1 MVRARSFGYVNILVG
16 SAILVSTT
24 GARSEEA
31 GRNVRIVDYGA
42 DMGSGDLM
50 YRGKSAAQKIPYDAG
65 MGGSERH
72 KAGLTCASSWPLS
85 METPLN
91 PPGLRYDTTQK
102 SARFFGGLITL
113 TINNPERGLSEGHLN
128 ANHEFRDDFNF
139 MALNGGAFKPGEEI
153 EAYAFW
159 FWKKLDFLNGGDKSP
174 VSFNAGSRI
183 AVHISRYWGGVHAGR
198 WVVQDA
204 GKFYVSEK
212 TFGDVYKMFT
222 SEDKENPIVHHTQ
235 ILKPSDSKW
244 ALWEPK
250 EPYGLSFDHTKASF
264 QPHAF
269 KDVTAVGF
277 LLTRELSPAVK
288 AVPGGLSPNQPIAVK
303 WYAFRCDAVVGDGHQ
318 PSTLLPTVELG
329 SPVLRFGRT
338 EVTFAQWE
346 KIRRIAVTNQYGRD
360 LGDLGYTFQG
370 DGAMGSMRIGD
381 VPHRPDEPV
390 VDVTWLDAVA
400 WCNALSEFEG
410 YEPVYYTDSG
420 MTNVFRRT
428 FNRDQLDSKPPVVFW
443 KPNAPGYRLP
453 TRSEWRSAAVEGGR
467 AFDANPGWTG
477 ANSAGTTH
485 PAGTRD
491 AGPQGLCDLQ
501 GNVWEYV
508 WPDGA
513 GSVDPN
519 TMPAITVLGGDFLTP
534 QDPASANPGFQVET
548 PFASGSFNIGF
559 RVVRGSSSNSKAEV
573 AGIPEWCIPRDQK
586 VPGGSEANREA
597 IVDFVR
603 KHLPMA
609 NVPGAGLAD
618 ARDFVDPLQIQE
630 RNKALAKARDD
641 KFLGKSDGGNAPA
654 AITHSERSPYPL
666 DISKTEIPY
675 NVWNRVRGWSLSKG
689 YRFNYQGD
697 MGSMRIAPNPSE
709 SFSPDEPVT
718 FISWYDAVVWCN
730 ALSELLDVVPAYY
743 ANGDKSTVLRV
754 VTPFRL
760 ETYSGAGYPNPA
772 WKANLKAGEKPDTA
786 LNTLV
791 FFDPS
796 SGGYRLPLYDEF
808 RIADGPI
815 SGDSGDAE
823 WTAGNS
829 GGRTHPVGSK
839 ASAKNGL
846 QDMKGNVLEWG
857 WDQDSSHLNSMVDYR
872 VNGVGYFFEKPEEP
886 RKPFFKEYTGAAR
899 SFIGFRVARGMP
911 RKP

>member
-1 MVRARSFGYVNILVG
+1 MKAVLAAAICAGVIFPLGAEVTG
-16 SAILVSTT
+16 SA
-24 GARSEEA
+24 
-31 GRNVRIVDYGA
+31 RNVRIVDYGA

-72 KAGLTCASSWPLS
+72 QAGSTFVSAWPFS

-102 SARFFGGLITL
+102 NARFYGGLVTL

-159 FWKKLDFLNGGDKSP
+159 FWKKQDFLNGGDKIP
-174 VSFNAGSRI
+174 VSFNVDSRI

-212 TFGDVYKMFT
+212 TFGDVYRMFT
-222 SEDKENPIVHHTQ
+222 SGDKENPIVHRTQ
-235 ILKPSDSKW
+235 ILKPADSQW

-250 EPYGLSFDHTKASF
+250 EPHGISFDHTKASF

-303 WYAFRCDAVVGDGHQ
+303 WYAFRCDAVVGNL
-318 PSTLLPTVELG
+318 SSALLPTVEVG
-329 SPVLRFGRT
+329 SPVLRIGKT

-346 KIRRIAVTNQYGRD
+346 KVRRIAVTNQYARD
-360 LGDLGYTFQG
+360 LGDLGYTFHG
-370 DGAMGSMRIGD
+370 DGSMGSMRVGD
-381 VPHRPDEPV
+381 VPHQPDEPV
-390 VDVTWLDAVA
+390 TDVTWLDAVA

-410 YEPVYYTDSG
+410 YEPAYYRDSE

-443 KPNAPGYRLP
+443 KPNTPGYRLP
-453 TRSEWRSAAVEGGR
+453 TESEWRSAAVGGGKP
-467 AFDANPGWTG
+467 FDANPGWTA
-477 ANSAGTTH
+477 ANAAGTTH
-485 PAGTRD
+485 PAGTQNP
-491 AGPQGLCDLQ
+491 GPQGLCDLQ

-519 TMPAITVLGGDFLTP
+519 NMPAVTALGGDFLTP
-534 QDPASANPGFQVET
+534 ADPAKTNPGFQVET
-548 PFASGSFNIGF
+548 PFESGSFHIGF
-559 RVVRGSSSNSKAEV
+559 RVVRGPSANSQTPV
-573 AGIPEWCIPRDQK
+573 AGIPAWSIARGQM
-586 VPGGSEANREA
+586 VAAGAEANPEA
-597 IVDFVR
+597 IEDFVR
-603 KHLPMA
+603 KHLPMVD
-609 NVPGAGLAD
+609 VPGAGLAN
-618 ARDFVDPLQIQE
+618 AGDFIDPLQIQE

-641 KFLGKSDGGNAPA
+641 KFLGKSEGSEAPA
-654 AITHSERSPYPL
+654 AIKPVERTPYPL

-675 NVWNRVRGWSLSKG
+675 NVWNRVRGRSLAKG
-689 YRFNYQGD
+689 YRFNYPGD
-697 MGSMRIAPNPSE
+697 IGSMRIATNPSE
-709 SFSPDEPVT
+709 TFSPDEPVT
-718 FISWYDAVVWCN
+718 FISWYDSIAWCN
-730 ALSELLDVVPAYY
+730 ALSELVGESPSYY
-743 ANGDKSTVLRV
+743 TDADKTTVLREV
-754 VTPFRL
+754 LPFRL
-760 ETYSGAGYPNPA
+760 ETYTGAGYPNPA
-772 WKANLKAGEKPDTA
+772 WKKNMKSGEKPDTA
-786 LNTLV
+786 LNVIV

-796 SGGYRLPLYDEF
+796 SGGFRLPMYDEF
-808 RIADGPI
+808 RIADGTLPRNLN
-815 SGDSGDAE
+815 DAE
-823 WTAGNS
+823 WIGENS
-829 GGRTHPVGSK
+829 GGRTHPVGTKSPQE
-839 ASAKNGL
+839 NGL

-857 WDQDSSHLNSMVDYR
+857 WDQDASHLNSMVDYR
-872 VNGVGYFFEKPEEP
+872 VNGIGYFYENPEPPKPG
-886 RKPFFKEYTGAAR
+886 KHYLKEYTGAAR
-899 SFIGFRVARGMP
+899 PIIGFRIAKGATQ
-911 RKP
+911 